1 MRSERRGLRAALP
14 RWLEWGRRIE
24 REAGAGLWMGAALCA
39 ALCVAAVVL
48 AVWGPGERG
57 TGIALRVTGRL
68 SFLLF
73 WPAYAGG
80 AIAALFAPRFGIL
93 ARRGRNF
100 GLAFAS
106 AQLPHLGL
114 VVWIGW
120 ISHQSVVEAAMP
132 FFAVGIGWTYVL
144 ALSSVERIDNA
155 FSPNLWRILRTV
167 GLEYIALV
175 FFADFVIGPIQH
187 GGRRPI
193 EYVPFAILL
202 IVGSLLR
209 IAAIVRR
216 SGLAARFGLTSAG
229 PVIITAARTVAR
241 LKH

>member
-1 MRSERRGLRAALP
+1 
-14 RWLEWGRRIE
+14 
-24 REAGAGLWMGAALCA
+24 MGAAFCA
-39 ALCVAAVVL
+39 ALCLAVVL
-48 AVWGPGERG
+48 LAAFGPGERG

-80 AIAALFAPRFGIL
+80 AMAALAGPRFGML
-93 ARRGRNF
+93 ARHGRDF

-120 ISHQSVVEAAMP
+120 ISHQSVVEATMP
-132 FFAVGIGWTYVL
+132 FFAVGIVWTYVL
-144 ALSSVERIDNA
+144 ALSSVERLYNL
-155 FSPNLWRILRTV
+155 FSPTLWRILRNV

-175 FFADFVIGPIQH
+175 FFADFVIGPIQQ

-193 EYVPFAILL
+193 EYVPFGVLL
-202 IVGSLLR
+202 IAGSLLR
-209 IAAIVRR
+209 LAALVRR
-216 SGLAARFGLTSAG
+216 AAPG
-229 PVIITAARTVAR
+229 ARAEGFR
-241 LKH
+241 GSPN

>member
-1 MRSERRGLRAALP
+1 MRAALP
-14 RWLEWGRRIE
+14 RWLETLRRIE
-24 REAGAGLWMGAALCA
+24 REAGAGLWMGAAFCA
-39 ALCVAAVVL
+39 ALFVAVVVL
-48 AVWGPGERG
+48 AAFGAGKAG
-57 TGIALRVTGRL
+57 TGVALRATARL

-80 AIAALFAPRFGIL
+80 AMAALFGPRFGIF
-93 ARRGRNF
+93 ARNGRKF

-120 ISHQSVVEAAMP
+120 ISHRPVVEAAMP
-132 FFAVGIGWTYVL
+132 FFAVGIVWTYVL
-144 ALSSVERIDNA
+144 ALSSLERVSNA
-155 FSPNLWRILRTV
+155 LSASLWRVLRTV

-209 IAAIVRR
+209 IAALVRHTALGSGARLFR
-216 SGLAARFGLTSAG
+216 SSSSERTEQRQRAG
-229 PVIITAARTVAR
+229 PTP
-241 LKH
+241 